1 MRRIEPPEL
10 AESVLEQQIP
20 SNRVEALAPTR
31 QQSIALPSLPADR
44 RATNFA
50 LLSDHHHSSE
60 ARFVSLLV
68 AAGLINA
75 LIAAWFLCRLPASQT
90 PSNLQLFIRAVLYVT
105 IGALAG
111 TFGSWFYWRRPASPF
126 RTNPPIPFRL
136 FALTSAAAWVWI
148 PSVLLFSGQN
158 SPFAGAT
165 AILAAVLLATGL
177 RRALPP
183 APSLNERPA
192 ANAELFAQ
200 TLFTVPR
207 RPQGYVIAA
216 CIYAAGLAYAIHES
230 ITATIPLTLCAF
242 LFAWNRTLPPAIIP
256 DTWQQQ
262 SRAKRRLTRT
272 APLAILVTLFAL
284 FFGVAARNRARANS
298 SLAAA
303 GSASSHGNA
312 GQSAHPN
319 PNPNPNA
326 MTLDGYESIVLWPEP
341 PKKQFVA
348 PQLPTPT
355 PVDQRLTK
363 PLVIRF
369 DGAYWFF
376 QPPALHP
383 GPHAHITHGSP
394 LAADIHSTTFIPLTM
409 QAHQTISPPLRLSC
423 CRAIQV
429 QLENRDNR
437 PGALAVAL
445 LLSDS
450 ASHNK
455 TTLYL
460 GQQPIVSSQ
469 PGHFAIKP
477 APVTETLSYQVPARV
492 NIRQF
497 DAIDLVVMSD
507 MARLD
512 KGSRIAI
519 DQFALTP
526 R

>member
-1 MRRIEPPEL
+1 MRRIEPPQFAKSMLENLTPSSRGESL
-10 AESVLEQQIP
+10 AG
-20 SNRVEALAPTR
+20 TR
-31 QQSIALPSLPADR
+31 QQSIPLPNFSAPP

-50 LLSDHHHSSE
+50 LLTEHDHSSE
-60 ARFVSLLV
+60 SRFITFLV
-68 AAGLINA
+68 TAGLINA
-75 LIAAWFLCRLPASQT
+75 LIVAWLLCRLPASQA
-90 PSNLQLFIRAVLYVT
+90 PSNLELLIRAILYVS

-136 FALTSAAAWVWI
+136 FALISAAAWVWI
-148 PSVLLFSGQN
+148 PSILLFSAQN
-158 SPFAGAT
+158 SPVSSIIAIFA
-165 AILAAVLLATGL
+165 AALLATGL
-177 RRALPP
+177 RRTLPP
-183 APSLNERPA
+183 SPPLNEYPS

-200 TLFTVPR
+200 TLYSAPR
-207 RPQGYVIAA
+207 PLHGYVIAA
-216 CIYAAGLAYAIHES
+216 CIYTAGLAYAIHES
-230 ITATIPLTLCAF
+230 LTAAIPLALCAF
-242 LFAWNRTLPPAIIP
+242 LFAWNRILPPAFLP
-256 DTWQQQ
+256 DSMQQE
-262 SRAKRRLTRT
+262 SRAKRRLTGT

-284 FFGVAARNRARANS
+284 VFGVAARNRAAGNS
-298 SLAAA
+298 ALAAA
-303 GSASSHGNA
+303 GGSASSHGSTR
-312 GQSAHPN
+312 QSAHPN
-319 PNPNPNA
+319 ANA
-326 MTLDGYESIVLWPEP
+326 LNLDGYESIVLWPEP
-341 PKKQFVA
+341 PKKQIVT

-423 CRAIQV
+423 CREIRV
-429 QLENRDNR
+429 QLQNRDNR
-437 PGALAVAL
+437 PGALVVAL

-450 ASHNK
+450 TSHNK

-477 APVTETLSYQVPARV
+477 APVTETLSYQVPARAI
-492 NIRQF
+492 IRQF
-497 DAIDLVVMSD
+497 DTIDLVVMSD